1 MIRPAISSD
10 SPRASERG
18 LRQDLSWDSPDDSR
32 TGVNIIAFP
41 SSLEDR
47 REVRT
52 ATGTLGQPERV
63 VERPI
68 WPFSLALA
76 REVRARRQVG
86 QPCFHLPARPNEA
99 SRGTAERLCRG
110 GSSVTRCYASLN
122 RRSGQATYPA
132 VCGRRATLLDNV
144 HQPDRKPQCARNRT
158 SRWNVRWP
166 AIRAWGQ
173 YHSRILDRWAANTGR
188 LEGATAEKAVPFPCA
203 ARRSFVLRFAAQP
216 MAFSVV
222 VPARAARLLKSRDQV
237 AATLAMSPKQLARQ
251 SRMSICPAWHS
262 PTGRTRR
269 AILFTALAI
278 AAPLAHAQQ
287 LPSIE
292 SLSQSYVAC
301 VQSAFVHRLDDFAV
315 NGNLPQAA
323 EGAFLDCQIEENAL
337 YTTAVASSAPGH
349 AQAIALIRAAVEQLK
364 ANLKAAMLASP
375 PTM

>member
-188 LEGATAEKAVPFPCA
+188 LEGATAEKAVPFPSDC
-203 ARRSFVLRFAAQP
+203 
-216 MAFSVV
+216 
-222 VPARAARLLKSRDQV
+222 
-237 AATLAMSPKQLARQ
+237 
-251 SRMSICPAWHS
+251 
-262 PTGRTRR
+262 
-269 AILFTALAI
+269 
-278 AAPLAHAQQ
+278 
-287 LPSIE
+287 PSIPTSSCVRYALQRPAGLCAVRSQRE
-292 SLSQSYVAC
+292 LSRQGEKVRSPC
-301 VQSAFVHRLDDFAV
+301 SRRKIPSA
-315 NGNLPQAA
+315 
-323 EGAFLDCQIEENAL
+323 
-337 YTTAVASSAPGH
+337 
-349 AQAIALIRAAVEQLK
+349 
-364 ANLKAAMLASP
+364 
-375 PTM
+375 

>member
-1 MIRPAISSD
+1 
-10 SPRASERG
+10 
-18 LRQDLSWDSPDDSR
+18 
-32 TGVNIIAFP
+32 
-41 SSLEDR
+41 
-47 REVRT
+47 
-52 ATGTLGQPERV
+52 
-63 VERPI
+63 
-68 WPFSLALA
+68 
-76 REVRARRQVG
+76 
-86 QPCFHLPARPNEA
+86 
-99 SRGTAERLCRG
+99 
-110 GSSVTRCYASLN
+110 
-122 RRSGQATYPA
+122 
-132 VCGRRATLLDNV
+132 
-144 HQPDRKPQCARNRT
+144 
-158 SRWNVRWP
+158 
-166 AIRAWGQ
+166 
-173 YHSRILDRWAANTGR
+173 
-188 LEGATAEKAVPFPCA
+188 
-203 ARRSFVLRFAAQP
+203 

-222 VPARAARLLKSRDQV
+222 VSARAARLLKSRDQV
-237 AATLAMSPKQLARQ
+237 AATLAMSPKQPAGQ

-269 AILFTALAI
+269 AILFTALGI

-375 PTM
+375 PTMPP

>member
-1 MIRPAISSD
+1 MRI
-10 SPRASERG
+10 G
-18 LRQDLSWDSPDDSR
+18 LEL
-32 TGVNIIAFP
+32 NK
-41 SSLEDR
+41 
-47 REVRT
+47 
-52 ATGTLGQPERV
+52 
-63 VERPI
+63 
-68 WPFSLALA
+68 
-76 REVRARRQVG
+76 
-86 QPCFHLPARPNEA
+86 
-99 SRGTAERLCRG
+99 RL
-110 GSSVTRCYASLN
+110 
-122 RRSGQATYPA
+122 
-132 VCGRRATLLDNV
+132 NV
-144 HQPDRKPQCARNRT
+144 K
-158 SRWNVRWP
+158 WP

-301 VQSAFVHRLDDFAV
+301 VQSAFVRRLDDFAV

-323 EGAFLDCQIEENAL
+323 ERAFLDCQIEENAL
-337 YTTAVASSAPGH
+337 YTTAVASGPGH
-349 AQAIALIRAAVEQLK
+349 AQAIALIRAAVQQLK
-364 ANLKAAMLASP
+364 ANLKAEMLAP
-375 PTM
+375 PPAMPPKI